1 MNLSS
6 RLERIVNVLATDIGP
21 RSWQQRDRLDR
32 AAGFIAGEFRAAG
45 YEPQDQDFLFRGEP
59 YRNVI
64 AELTGT
70 DPSAQSLVIGAHY
83 DTVESTPGADDNASG
98 VACLLELARTVST
111 MRPTGTIRFVAFVLE
126 EPPAYRTEG
135 MGSYHYAESLK
146 TSGIPVHGMICLE
159 MVGYFSDR
167 PGSQSY
173 PLPFFKLK
181 YPSAGN
187 YISFVGNMKSRD
199 FTLGMARSF
208 QSGTD
213 LPIVTL
219 NAPAVV
225 FGIDLS
231 DHWSF
236 NKFGYNALMVTD
248 TAFYRNPHYHAASD
262 RPETLDYP
270 RMAKVVE
277 GLAAAVE
284 AWGATAGG
292 AG

>member
-1 MNLSS
+1 MSLDI
-6 RLERIVNVLATDIGP
+6 RLERIVNVLARDIGP

-32 AAGFIAGEFRAAG
+32 AAGFIAGEFQAAG
-45 YEPQDQDFLFRGEP
+45 YGPRDQEFLFRGELF
-59 YRNVI
+59 RNVI
-64 AELTGT
+64 AELPGTG
-70 DPSAQSLVIGAHY
+70 PSAQSLVIGAHY
-83 DTVESTPGADDNASG
+83 DTVETTPGADDNASG
-98 VACLLELARTVST
+98 VACLLELARMLSGMRLKGTV
-111 MRPTGTIRFVAFVLE
+111 RFAAFVLE

-146 TSGIPVHGMICLE
+146 ESGIPIHGMICLE
-159 MVGYFSDR
+159 MVGYFNDR

-173 PLPFFKLK
+173 PLPFFRLT

-187 YISFVGNMKSRD
+187 YISFVGNVKSRD
-199 FTLGMARSF
+199 FTRSMARAF

-213 LPIVTL
+213 LRVVTL

-225 FGIDLS
+225 VGIDFS

-236 NKFGYNALMVTD
+236 NKFGYDALMVTD
-248 TAFYRNPHYHAASD
+248 TAFYRNPHYHSGSD
-262 RPETLDYP
+262 KPETLDYG

-284 AWGATAGG
+284 AWGL
-292 AG
+292 